1 MYQLL
6 SRERLNPAPI
16 PKTMRVEPLII
27 RANPRT
33 APARGC
39 VWYGMNRNH
48 SGFPAR
54 LRVSSMPPTKNMAP
68 ARNIR

>member
-6 SRERLNPAPI
+6 SRERLNPVAI
-16 PKTMRVEPLII
+16 PKTMSVEPLII
-27 RANPRT
+27 NVKPRT
-33 APARGC
+33 APASGS

-54 LRVSSMPPTKNMAP
+54 LRVSSMPSTKNMAP
-68 ARNIR
+68 ARDIR

>member
-1 MYQLL
+1 MYQFPL
-6 SRERLNPAPI
+6 RDRLNPEAM
-16 PKTMRVEPLII
+16 PKSMRVKPLTVSTK
-27 RANPRT
+27 PRT
-33 APARGC
+33 APARGS

-54 LRVSSMPPTKNMAP
+54 LQVSSMPPTKNMAP

>member
-6 SRERLNPAPI
+6 TRERVNPAAI
-16 PKTMRVEPLII
+16 PKTMRAEPLII
-27 RANPRT
+27 SVKPRT
-33 APARGC
+33 APAIGS

-54 LRVSSMPPTKNMAP
+54 LKVSNMPPTKNMAP